1 MKDGYNRTID
11 YLKLSVTD
19 RRAYDFSYED
29 SAACKEFEEL
39 LLPDECRNIAAAFI
53 NKGIEKIRL
62 TLDPLMRE
70 DVMDI
75 LTALAPLRSRLFVT
89 TASPSLGVYA
99 ADMRRMGVEGVN
111 INIDTLN
118 RDRYRT
124 LTDGASL
131 DELLNAIERALSVG
145 FDDLRLNVY
154 FTKTLRDKEF
164 SAFLDFSKDI
174 RAKLKL
180 IELPSSEVTPS
191 FYADNYVS
199 LNEFVKSN
207 DFIRTEIFDIATAR
221 SYSYRGN
228 SVLIVTP
235 DADGFC
241 KHCNSVK
248 VSEDGFL
255 YPCSRSDMRF
265 SLSPYLSNVPLME
278 SAIDASVKR
287 KIGGR
292 L

>member
-19 RRAYDFSYED
+19 RRAYDFSYETR
-29 SAACKEFEEL
+29 AECKEFEEL
-39 LLPDECRNIAAAFI
+39 LLPDEYRNIAAAFI
-53 NKGIEKIRL
+53 NQGIEKIRL
-62 TLDPLMRE
+62 VSDPLMRE
-70 DVMDI
+70 DAMDI
-75 LTALAPLRSRLFVT
+75 LCSLSHLDSRLFVT
-89 TASPSLGVYA
+89 TASPSLGTYA
-99 ADMRRMGVEGVN
+99 SDMRRMGVEGVN
-111 INIDTLN
+111 IDIDTLN

-124 LTDGASL
+124 LTGGGSL
-131 DELLNAIERALSVG
+131 DDILGAIDRALSAG
-145 FDDLRLNVY
+145 FDDLKLNVY

-164 SAFLDFSKDI
+164 PTFLDFAKDI

-199 LNEFVKSN
+199 LNEFVKNN
-207 DFIRTEIFDIATAR
+207 DFIRTEIFDTATAR
-221 SYSYRGN
+221 SYSYRGS

-241 KHCNSVK
+241 RNCNCVK
-248 VSEDGFL
+248 VSEDGYL
-255 YPCSRSDMRF
+255 YPCERSNMRF
-265 SLSPYLSNVPLME
+265 SLSPYLFNVPLME

-292 L
+292 I